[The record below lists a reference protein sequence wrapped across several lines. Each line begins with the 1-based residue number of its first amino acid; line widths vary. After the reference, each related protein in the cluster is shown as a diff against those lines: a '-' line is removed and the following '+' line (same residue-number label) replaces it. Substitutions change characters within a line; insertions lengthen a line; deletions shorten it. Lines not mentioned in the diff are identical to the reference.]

1 MLFYVCKDKGGKMK
15 NKIQLFRKQSGLS
28 QSQLAQKVGISEI
41 SIRKYENNERKPK
54 IETLVKIASAL
65 NITLS
70 DLLDTPTVAI
80 PDNWI
85 TLFAGNP
92 SHEILL
98 SPEEKK
104 LQSRLDCAF
113 RTLNLSGKMKLTD
126 YAQDLTEIEKYV
138 KQDTSRAEAPAT
150 PDQNMAEAPDP
161 DQNAKK

>member
-1 MLFYVCKDKGGKMK
+1 MK

-85 TLFAGNP
+85 TLLL
-92 SHEILL
+92 EILHMKFYYL
-98 SPEEKK
+98 QKK
-104 LQSRLDCAF
+104 KSFNHA
-113 RTLNLSGKMKLTD
+113 
-126 YAQDLTEIEKYV
+126 
-138 KQDTSRAEAPAT
+138 
-150 PDQNMAEAPDP
+150 
-161 DQNAKK
+161 